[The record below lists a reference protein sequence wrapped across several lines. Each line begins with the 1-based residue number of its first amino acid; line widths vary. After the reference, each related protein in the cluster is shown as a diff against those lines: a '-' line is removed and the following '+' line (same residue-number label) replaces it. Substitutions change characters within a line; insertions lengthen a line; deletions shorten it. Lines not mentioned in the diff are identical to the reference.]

1 MGKNAWMDHV
11 KSIRQTPQAKGLS
24 LKDVLILAKSSYK
37 KIENNIGDKVV
48 KPMTG
53 KNIVTS
59 VSNIE
64 NKIINKVIKPI
75 SVKKVKNSYKKVN
88 KRFSKK
94 FIKPLKSRNKKKK
107 RNKTNKQSKR
117 RRRRN

>member
-11 KSIRQTPQAKGLS
+11 KSVRQTPEAKGLS
-24 LKDVLILAKSSYK
+24 LKDVLVLAKSSYK
-37 KIENNIGDKVV
+37 KIENNVGDKVV

-64 NKIINKVIKPI
+64 NKITNKVIKPI
-75 SVKKVKNSYKKVN
+75 SVKKVKKSYKKVN

-94 FIKPLKSRNKKKK
+94 FVKPLKSRNKNKK
-107 RNKTNKQSKR
+107 RNKTNKKSKR

>member
-11 KSIRQTPQAKGLS
+11 KSVRQTPEAKGLS
-24 LKDVLILAKSSYK
+24 FKNVLKLAKNSYI
-37 KIENNIGDKVV
+37 KIENNVSDKVV
-48 KPMTG
+48 KPMNG

-64 NKIINKVIKPI
+64 NNITNKVIKPI
-75 SVKKVKNSYKKVN
+75 SVKRVKNSYKKVN

-94 FIKPLKSRNKKKK
+94 FVKPLKSRNKR
-107 RNKTNKQSKR
+107 RNKTNKKSKG